1 MGQPKGSHRTNS
13 AQEGTGI
20 SPTHSARYPWA
31 RAWCLSQ
38 VAVRT
43 PFPLR
48 GNEEEARHMAWQ
60 AKPGHILVLETQTLR
75 ELTGRLTEFYP
86 DGTWVQL

>member
-1 MGQPKGSHRTNS
+1 M
-13 AQEGTGI
+13 
-20 SPTHSARYPWA
+20 
-31 RAWCLSQ
+31 
-38 VAVRT
+38 RT

-60 AKPGHILVLETQTLR
+60 AKPGHILALETQTLG

-86 DGTWVQL
+86 DGTWVRLFSTKTVRPHPPAQWFWLGAGHGAVS